1 MGHVP
6 AVVCVIKYA
15 AGGSEALG
23 TTFRVRP
30 ERVTTPEKCA
40 AGAGSIEMGPIS
52 IRYVPST
59 SNVPSARRIGCANSP
74 RPHPTTRSH
83 PLPATDRQ
91 APSPAHLPAASG
103 ASPGLV
109 GLRLQ
114 AARLP
119 QTTITTT
126 NRRAVIMRGLYN
138 ARCTRAIK
146 LVNGNSATRQQSA
159 TVAHRGRHLMA
170 ISAEGRR

>member
-1 MGHVP
+1 
-6 AVVCVIKYA
+6 
-15 AGGSEALG
+15 
-23 TTFRVRP
+23 
-30 ERVTTPEKCA
+30 
-40 AGAGSIEMGPIS
+40 
-52 IRYVPST
+52 
-59 SNVPSARRIGCANSP
+59 
-74 RPHPTTRSH
+74 
-83 PLPATDRQ
+83 
-91 APSPAHLPAASG
+91 
-103 ASPGLV
+103 
-109 GLRLQ
+109 LQ